1 MVYAITAK
9 DQDISHANAIREYAM
24 RITKED
30 TIMNGKMLATNQ
42 MSNKLITTDNHK
54 EMSIQETIE
63 RENHHDL
70 TQGLT
75 INIATVTHGEREVGK
90 ENQALIENP
99 DIDTQVVTTG
109 IVFRTRMRLIM
120 TSVVT

>member
-1 MVYAITAK
+1 
-9 DQDISHANAIREYAM
+9 M

-63 RENHHDL
+63 RENSHDL

-75 INIATVTHGEREVGK
+75 INRATVTHGEREVGK

-109 IVFRTRMRLIM
+109 IVFRTRMRMIM